1 MAAKKRTAPNTTK
14 KKRAPSSPTKT
25 PSRTF
30 KTKVAP
36 EGENFLVKLPFDVRA
51 IFGKARPPIV
61 VTLNGYSFRST
72 VAVYGGESFIGI
84 RRSNREAARLV
95 PGKTVAITI
104 TADLAPR
111 TVEPPKDLAAMLKK
125 DAKLR
130 AAWEALSFSHKR
142 EHVDALEQAKKPET
156 RARRLAKAVEILLRA

>member
-1 MAAKKRTAPNTTK
+1 MAAKKKKTAPKTTK
-14 KKRAPSSPTKT
+14 KKRVSPATKT
-25 PSRTF
+25 PSQTF

-36 EGENFLVKLPFDVRA
+36 EGENFLVKLPFDVRT

-72 VAVYGGESFIGI
+72 VAVYGGESYIGI

-95 PGKTVAITI
+95 PGKIVAITI
-104 TADLAPR
+104 TADLEPR
-111 TVEPPKDLAAMLKK
+111 TIEPPKDLAAVLKK

-156 RARRLAKAVEILLRA
+156 RARRLAKTDEILRRD